1 MDALEMPRIPVG
13 DWVEAIVAFLR
24 NNLGWLFDALRTLM
38 VAAIDNLESLLAL
51 PPPLIFAL
59 LAGLLGWR
67 LRSAAFGVFSV
78 LAFLLV
84 DGMNLWSQMIDTL
97 SLIIIAT
104 VVAVAIGIPVGIA
117 AARNDLVSTI
127 ARPVLD
133 FMQTL
138 PAFVYLI
145 PAITF
150 FAIGKVP
157 GLVATLVFSIPPG
170 VRFTELGIRQVDKE
184 VIEAAHAFG
193 ASPNQTLTR
202 VQIPLATPTIMGG
215 VNQVIMLALSM
226 VVIAGMV
233 GAGGLGGAVFRSI
246 TRLNIGLG
254 FESGISVVIL
264 AIFLDRITAT
274 LGTRSE
280 AP

>member
-24 NNLGWLFDALRTLM
+24 NNLDWLFDALRTLM

-59 LAGLLGWR
+59 LAGLLAWR

-97 SLIIIAT
+97 ALIVIAT
-104 VVAVAIGIPVGIA
+104 VLAVAIGIPVGIA
-117 AARNDLVSTI
+117 AARSDVVSTI

-157 GLVATLVFSIPPG
+157 GLVATLVFAIPPG